1 MDYADIVKKTRS
13 YRRFNGQK
21 AIAKKELVDLVDL
34 ARITSSGAN
43 RQYLKYM
50 VFSKDS
56 PEGTALCNQVFQ
68 NIKWA
73 GYLSDWDGPVK
84 EEQPTGYI
92 VLLRDTSIFE
102 NISIDEGI
110 AAQTILM
117 GATDKG
123 FGGCFIG
130 SFNKGNIEEVL
141 SLSTISGGPYQIAL
155 IIALGYPVENVVLED
170 IGTNGITS
178 IPDNIKYYRDKKNIH
193 HVPKRTLSQVL
204 L

>member
-1 MDYADIVKKTRS
+1 MNYKDIVQKTRS
-13 YRRFNGQK
+13 YRRFDGK
-21 AIAKKELVDLVDL
+21 KTIPRKELVDLVDL
-34 ARITSSGAN
+34 SRITSSGTN

-50 VFSKDS
+50 AFSKDS
-56 PEGTALCNQVFQ
+56 SEGTTLCNHVFQ

-73 GYLSDWDGPVK
+73 GYLTDWDGPAE

-92 VLLRDTSIFE
+92 VLLRDTSLFE
-102 NISIDEGI
+102 SMTIDEGI

-130 SFNKGNIEEVL
+130 SFNKGKIEEALDL
-141 SLSTISGGPYQIAL
+141 SAISVGPFQIAL

-178 IPDNIKYYRDKKNIH
+178 SPDNIKYYRDQKNTH